1 MDFKQRRKKLLSRFT
16 LIALA
21 IILIFLSEA
30 ALIAG
35 AIYGFILLFERH
47 LPYATVYL
55 YCALILCS
63 WGIVTI
69 TVFSVVNRDMH
80 PECKLPW
87 ILCIVT
93 LNLLGVL
100 IYAVFSH
107 SRPSRVQQKRHKL
120 FFEHTRHFSEGA
132 LSQETLEKTLKGR
145 ADISAALTLSSPLA
159 VAYGNTKTE
168 YFASGESFFE
178 ALIKDL
184 AAATKYIFLEF
195 FILAKGEMWNAILTI
210 LRRKVQEG
218 VEVRVMYDDVG
229 SMGRVRAGYH
239 KVLRKMGIRCVKFKP
254 FLPVVTNLHNYRDH
268 RKIVVIDGK
277 IAYTGGINLGD
288 EYINRVHPYGYW
300 KDSAIRLEGVGAKSF
315 LLLFLS
321 MYNVQ
326 NKSDEDFAKYIPRYE
341 AYESEGVVQGFGA
354 GPKPIY
360 ENHIAEEVFLN
371 LLGGAKRYAYLT
383 TPYLVIDYRLKE
395 ALLLAARRGV
405 DVRIVTPKIP
415 DKKIVFALTRS
426 SYAALIEA
434 GVQIYE
440 YTPGFMHAKNFL
452 CDDEMGVVG
461 TINFDYRSLVHHYE
475 DAVLMFQTTAL
486 QEMKRDFD
494 EIFSLSELQTVKSAK
509 HGVVYRR
516 ILEIIKVFAP
526 LF

>member
-1 MDFKQRRKKLLSRFT
+1 MDFKRTRKKLLSRFT
-16 LIALA
+16 LIALI
-21 IILIFLSEA
+21 IILIFLSAA

-35 AIYGFILLFERH
+35 AVYGFVLLFERYFPEH
-47 LPYATVYL
+47 TAYL
-55 YCALILCS
+55 YLALILCS
-63 WGIVTI
+63 WLTVTI
-69 TVFSVVNRDMH
+69 AVFNVVNRDMH

-93 LNLLGVL
+93 LNILGVL

-107 SRPSRVQQKRHKL
+107 NRPTRVQQKRHKL
-120 FFEHTRHFSEGA
+120 FHEHTRSFFKGA
-132 LSQETLEKTLKGR
+132 LSKEALEKTLKGR
-145 ADISAALTLSSPLA
+145 ADISEALTLSSPSALA
-159 VAYGNTKTE
+159 YPNTKTE
-168 YFASGESFFE
+168 YFASGDSFFK
-178 ALIKDL
+178 ALLQDL
-184 AAATKYIFLEF
+184 AAAKKYIFLEF
-195 FILAKGEMWNAILTI
+195 FILAKGEMWNAILSI
-210 LRRKVQEG
+210 LRRKVKEG

-239 KVLRKMGIRCVKFKP
+239 RTLRKMGIECVKFKP

-268 RKIVVIDGK
+268 RKIVIVDGK

-300 KDSAIRLEGVGAKSF
+300 KDSAVRLQGAGVKSF
-315 LLLFLS
+315 ILLFLS

-341 AYESEGVVQGFGA
+341 DEVSDGVVQVFGA
-354 GPKPIY
+354 GPKPVY
-360 ENHIAEEVFLN
+360 DRRIAEDVLLN

-383 TPYLVIDYRLKE
+383 TPYLIIDYRLKE
-395 ALLLAARRGV
+395 ALALAVRRGV

-426 SYAALIEA
+426 TYAELLAA
-434 GVQIYE
+434 GVKIYE
-440 YTPGFMHAKNFL
+440 YIPGFMHAKNFL
-452 CDDEMGVVG
+452 CDDDMGMVG
-461 TINFDYRSLVHHYE
+461 TINFDYRSLMHHYE
-475 DAVLMFQTTAL
+475 DAVLMFGTQAL
-486 QEMKRDFD
+486 EEMKRDFD
-494 EIFSLSELQTVKSAK
+494 EIFSLSELQTAKSAK
-509 HGVVYRR
+509 RGFLARR